1 MKLEPMDSAA
11 QCLFWFCLLAIVY
24 PNTFYPLSLVALRW
38 ILGRGSQHR
47 DRTPVDDHNAP
58 CAVLLISAHNEL
70 QVIRMKLENALSI
83 DYPADKLRVLVISD
97 ASDDGTDDIV
107 RSFPE
112 VQLVRSAERIGKSSG
127 INLALPELDQE
138 MVVFSDANSSY
149 ESDAL
154 RYLMTHFQD
163 PKVGYVMGAQK
174 YRWVKSSPAER
185 SETTYSE
192 FEAWIKR
199 LESDVSST
207 VGGDGAILAMRRSLI
222 SKLHP
227 ADVSD
232 LRLPLLAVANGYQ
245 GMYEDRSC
253 CFEESRET
261 FRGQFD
267 RKVRIIH
274 RSIWSVL
281 RTPQVLNPFQMGVF
295 SYQVICHKLLRW
307 LSPIF
312 LIGIVVALTWL
323 ATRGSTLYTLLLWMV
338 ASFCLMA
345 SLYAIPPLRS
355 MRWVYLP
362 FYFFMV
368 QFAAMLAILQ
378 LVRPNSYTTWDT
390 GRGVRDEDGRAS
402 SGIE

>member
-1 MKLEPMDSAA
+1 LKLESMDSIA
-11 QCLFWFCLLAIVY
+11 QCLFWFCLVAIVY
-24 PNTFYPLSLVALRW
+24 PNTFYPLSLVAIRW
-38 ILGRGSQHR
+38 ILRLGREQA
-47 DRTPVDDHNAP
+47 DRPPVNDLDAP
-58 CAVLLISAHNEL
+58 RAVLLISAHNED
-70 QVIRMKLENALSI
+70 QVIGEKLQNALSI
-83 DYPADKLRVLVISD
+83 DYPPDKLSVLVVSD

-107 RSFPE
+107 RTFPD
-112 VQLVRSAERIGKSSG
+112 VALVRSAERIGKSAG
-127 INLALPELDQE
+127 INLALPELEQE

-154 RYLMTHFQD
+154 RYLMTHFQN

-174 YRWVKSSPAER
+174 YRWVTRSPAER

-232 LRLPLLAVANGYQ
+232 LRLPLLAVANGYR

-253 CFEESRET
+253 CYEASRET

-281 RTPQVLNPFQMGVF
+281 RTPEVLNPFQMGVF

-307 LSPIF
+307 LSPMF
-312 LIGIVVALTWL
+312 LIGMVAALAWL
-323 ATRGSTLYTLLLWMV
+323 AFRGSPIYTLLLWMV
-338 ASFCLMA
+338 ASFCLLA
-345 SLYAIPPLRS
+345 SLYAIPPMRGV
-355 MRWVYLP
+355 RWVYLP

-368 QFAAMLAILQ
+368 QCAAMLAILQ
-378 LVRPNSYTTWDT
+378 LYRPNSYTIWDT
-390 GRGVRDEDGRAS
+390 GRGARDGNFKAS
-402 SGIE
+402 SRSE